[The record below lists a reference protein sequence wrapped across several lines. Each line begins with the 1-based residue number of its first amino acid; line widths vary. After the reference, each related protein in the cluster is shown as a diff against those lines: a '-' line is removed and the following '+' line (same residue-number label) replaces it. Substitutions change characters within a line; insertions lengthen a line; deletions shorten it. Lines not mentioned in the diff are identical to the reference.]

1 MRRLTLA
8 LSGLFAALLLTGCG
22 IRGDLER
29 PPPIWGPDERTPAER
44 AHETEDGGENAPDDE
59 TGEDGGERR
68 LKP

>member
-1 MRRLTLA
+1 MRPLTLA
-8 LSGLFAALLLTGCG
+8 LSGLFAVLLLTGCG

-44 AHETEDGGENAPDDE
+44 AHETEDENAPDDE
-59 TGEDGGERR
+59 TGEDGGDRR